1 MGDGNERSWAEGIV
15 AGLTSQSYG
24 RAVQS
29 VLDGDEVEK
38 SSGEKLSGSGH
49 SAGETESGVGSPA
62 TDGATC
68 AQSRG
73 AAFN

>member
-1 MGDGNERSWAEGIV
+1 MDNGDERSWAEGIV
-15 AGLTSQSYG
+15 AKLTSRSY
-24 RAVQS
+24 RRTVQS
-29 VLDGDEVEK
+29 VLKGDKVEK
-38 SSGEKLSGSGH
+38 SNGEKLSGSGH